1 MKEGV
6 IFPIPEAEVYKI
18 VKKAVNTLFKGS
30 PNKEQFDDL
39 VQNSMV
45 RLVDVFNRY
54 DPQKGSFSNFV
65 YMQVNWAIWRDN
77 VHYSAK
83 GRRRDFM
90 VESLDYVIK
99 DNDPEDYLESLL
111 KSVKYEYLYSRFN
124 VELKILASNYYLAL
138 STTIDAKHEFSIFLF
153 DEEIGKYDP
162 TMDSAGYYNTRSNK
176 LLVQN
181 KYSVFNVE
189 HVIHELSHKTMRE
202 IFNHDANPYNTDS
215 SKSLYHQAVKN
226 TFT

>member
-1 MKEGV
+1 MKERV

-45 RLVDVFNRY
+45 RLVDVFNLY

-99 DNDPEDYLESLL
+99 DNDPEGETLIDFVVDNSQ
-111 KSVKYEYLYSRFN
+111 VKQTE
-124 VELKILASNYYLAL
+124 
-138 STTIDAKHEFSIFLF
+138 
-153 DEEIGKYDP
+153 
-162 TMDSAGYYNTRSNK
+162 
-176 LLVQN
+176 
-181 KYSVFNVE
+181 
-189 HVIHELSHKTMRE
+189 HELNLQEVMQYFGDHDRYLIREVLINGKSIKAIAEEENKNYRKLIRYILKLKT
-202 IFNHDANPYNTDS
+202 
-215 SKSLYHQAVKN
+215 KVKEVLHEN
-226 TFT
+226 IL